1 MNAGRDVERL
11 IRTWLVEESPGR
23 APDRILSDAARTIDR
38 TRQRRFLAAWREPVS
53 IGLRGFAAMAAVLI
67 LAVIGA
73 VWIGRSTASIGTQP
87 APAPASSQ
95 PASTAAAGIT
105 VAQYKAARDAV
116 CGPLNAQLITLND
129 AGASFHPDTNPADIP
144 ATAAN
149 LEAIVAL
156 GTTEIAALSALD
168 VPASIAA
175 EHAADVTRH
184 GDSLALLSE
193 AAAKLRAGDVTGGLA
208 LANSTEPLSRLE
220 EGFEN
225 KYGLSGC
232 P

>member
-1 MNAGRDVERL
+1 MNAGADVERS
-11 IRTWLVEESPGR
+11 IAHWLHEESPGR
-23 APDRILSDAARTIDR
+23 APDRILTSAARTIDR
-38 TRQRRFLAAWREPVS
+38 TNQRRFLAAWREPVS

-87 APAPASSQ
+87 TPAPTSSQ
-95 PASTAAAGIT
+95 PAPPTGIT

-129 AGASFHPDTNPADIP
+129 AGASFHPDTNPGDIP
-144 ATAAN
+144 ATIAN
-149 LEAIVAL
+149 LDAIVAL
-156 GTTEIAALSALD
+156 GTAEIAALSALD
-168 VPASIAA
+168 TPASIAS

-184 GDSLALLSE
+184 GDSMALLSE
-193 AAAKLRAGDVTGGLA
+193 AAAKLRAGDVTAALA
-208 LANSTEPLSRLE
+208 LANATEPISRLE
-220 EGFEN
+220 EAFES
-225 KYGLSGC
+225 KYGLAGC

>member
-11 IRTWLVEESPGR
+11 IGTWLVEESPGR
-23 APDRILSDAARTIDR
+23 APDRILSGAARTIDR

-53 IGLRGFAAMAAVLI
+53 IGIRGFAAMAAVLI

-73 VWIGRSTASIGTQP
+73 VWIGRSTASIGAQQSP
-87 APAPASSQ
+87 APTSS
-95 PASTAAAGIT
+95 PSPPAAGVT
-105 VAQYKAARDAV
+105 LAQYKAARDAV